1 MGRRNKKEKRDLL
14 PDPKYKNLAVAKFV
28 NVVMND
34 GKRSTAQQ
42 VVYGAFE
49 IIREKTQKD
58 PIGIFSQAIRN
69 VSPLLEVKSKRVG
82 GANYQVP
89 IEVRG
94 DRRVALA
101 MRWIKQVARSKKGKP
116 MSIKLAEELIDAS
129 NKQGAAIKKREDTHR
144 MAEANKAFAHFAW

>member
-1 MGRRNKKEKRDLL
+1 MGRRNKKEKRDIL
-14 PDPKYKNLAVAKFV
+14 PDPKYKNLVVAKFV
-28 NVVMND
+28 NIIMSD
-34 GKRSTAQQ
+34 GKKSTAQK
-42 VVYGAFE
+42 VVYDAFE

-94 DRRVALA
+94 DRRIALA
-101 MRWIKQVARSKKGKP
+101 MRWIKDVARSKKGKP
-116 MSIKLAEELIDAS
+116 MSIRLAEELIDAS
-129 NKQGAAIKKREDTHR
+129 NKQGAAIKKKEDTHR
-144 MAEANKAFAHFAW
+144 MAEANRAFAHFAW

>member
-14 PDPKYKNLAVAKFV
+14 PDPKYKNLAVAKFI
-28 NVVMND
+28 NMIMKG

-49 IIREKTQKD
+49 VIREKTQKD

-101 MRWIKQVARSKKGKP
+101 MRWIKQFARSKKGKP

>member
-1 MGRRNKKEKRDLL
+1 MGRRNKKEKRNLL
-14 PDPKYKNLAVAKFV
+14 PDPKYKNLAVAKFI
-28 NVVMND
+28 NVIMKD
-34 GKRSTAQQ
+34 GKKSTAQK
-42 VVYGAFE
+42 VVYEAFD

-89 IEVRG
+89 VEVKG
-94 DRRVALA
+94 DRRIALA
-101 MRWIKQVARSKKGKP
+101 TRWITNAAGSKKGKS
-116 MSIKLAEELIDAS
+116 MGVKLAEELIDAS

-144 MAEANKAFAHFAW
+144 MADANKAFAHFAW

>member
-1 MGRRNKKEKRDLL
+1 MGRRNKKEKRNIL
-14 PDPKYKNLAVAKFV
+14 PDPKYKNLAVAKFI
-28 NVVMND
+28 NVVMTE
-34 GKRSTAQQ
+34 GKKSTAQK
-42 VVYGAFE
+42 VVYDAFD

-89 IEVRG
+89 VEVKG
-94 DRRVALA
+94 DRRIALS
-101 MRWIKQVARSKKGKP
+101 MRWIKDAARSKKGKS
-116 MSIKLAEELIDAS
+116 MAIRLAEELIDAS
-129 NKQGAAIKKREDTHR
+129 NKQGASIKKREDTHR